1 MNDFNVDD
9 MLGDELIEKEEQA
22 PANESGDAQ
31 PQQGDQP
38 DTGEGASSS
47 NDTTDLDTQV
57 RALKEQVMR
66 QAAEFQNYKRRMD
79 KSGLEAVTLAKA
91 SVIQS
96 LLDVFDDLRRSIEAA
111 EAENVEES
119 SGALRDGVKLVYQK
133 FQDELARFG
142 VEPIVAE
149 GVPFNEDEHDAMMQ
163 QPAPEGVAPG
173 MVLHEIQK
181 GYRMGDRILRHSKV
195 VVAT

>member
-31 PQQGDQP
+31 PQQGGQP

>member
-1 MNDFNVDD
+1 MNDYNTSD
-9 MLGDELIEKEEQA
+9 MLGDELVEKEEQQSEA
-22 PANESGDAQ
+22 DQEQAGQDVAGGVGETEVADDLTPQRLEAQ
-31 PQQGDQP
+31 VQ
-38 DTGEGASSS
+38 
-47 NDTTDLDTQV
+47 L
-57 RALKEQVMR
+57 LKEQVMR
-66 QAAEFQNYKRRMD
+66 QAAEFQNYKRRME
-79 KSGLEAVTLAKA
+79 KSSLEAVTLGKA
-91 SVIQS
+91 NVIQG

-111 EAENVEES
+111 DAESTEDKG
-119 SGALRDGVKLVYQK
+119 GALRDGVKLVYQK
-133 FQDELARFG
+133 FEDELARFG

-163 QPAPEGVAPG
+163 QPAPEGVEPG